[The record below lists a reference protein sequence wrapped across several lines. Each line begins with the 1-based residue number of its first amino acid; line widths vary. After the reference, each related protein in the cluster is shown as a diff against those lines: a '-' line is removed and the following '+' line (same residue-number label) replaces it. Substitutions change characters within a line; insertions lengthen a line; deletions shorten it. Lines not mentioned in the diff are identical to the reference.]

1 MKKTYALIALLCCAA
16 FAKAENKALRIE
28 FNDGK
33 TALYSLA
40 GNPVVTFEGN
50 VFTIKSTGAETSYP
64 RADVKNFTFVK
75 DESGIKNL
83 TDVTKYSYSGNVFS
97 CAGNEINVYDMSGV
111 RVANGM
117 DSVSLNGLG
126 DGVYIVRAGKQS
138 IKVVKQ

>member
-1 MKKTYALIALLCCAA
+1 MKKTYALIAILCCAA
-16 FAKAENKALRIE
+16 FARAENKALRIE

-40 GNPVVTFEGN
+40 NKPAVTFEGN
-50 VFTIKSTGAETSYP
+50 DFTIKTSDAETSYP

-75 DESGIKNL
+75 DESGVKDL
-83 TDVTKYSYSGNVFS
+83 TDATKYSYSDNVFS
-97 CAGNEINVYDMSGV
+97 CEGHAIDVYDMSGV

-117 DSVSLNGLG
+117 DSVSLNGLC

>member
-16 FAKAENKALRIE
+16 FAKAEDKALCIE

-40 GNPVVTFEGN
+40 NKPAVTFEGN
-50 VFTIKSTGAETSYP
+50 DFTIKTSDAETSYP

-75 DESGIKNL
+75 DESGVKDL
-83 TDVTKYSYSGNVFS
+83 TDATKYSYSDNVFS
-97 CAGNEINVYDMSGV
+97 CEGHAIDVYDMSGV

-117 DSVSLNGLG
+117 DSVSLNGLC

>member
-1 MKKTYALIALLCCAA
+1 MKKTYALIAILCCAA
-16 FAKAENKALRIE
+16 FARAENKALRIE

-40 GNPVVTFEGN
+40 NKPAVTFEGN
-50 VFTIKSTGAETSYP
+50 DFTIKTSDAETSYP

-75 DESGIKNL
+75 DESGVKDL
-83 TDVTKYSYSGNVFS
+83 TDATKYSYSDNVFS
-97 CAGNEINVYDMSGV
+97 CAGHAIDVYDMSGV

-117 DSVSLNGLG
+117 DSVSLNGLC